1 MIFPVAA
8 NEISSFAKHM
18 MHQFYRIFLRDGA
31 TQHTNNIL
39 LNECKFNAPKPSKK
53 IFF

>member
-18 MHQFYRIFLRDGA
+18 MHQFYRIFLQDGA

-39 LNECKFNAPKPSKK
+39 LKECKFHAPKGRKNLS
-53 IFF
+53 